1 MTKEFSNVRNY
12 IVRIAYNECTQAAI
26 PVCSPQSCLIRWYNE
41 PGDITKE
48 FLSKANQ
55 FHVTFHGL
63 KITNW
68 FIFLQWNTK
77 FTVVPKRPFAFFT
90 AKCKIL
96 KTVPKRP
103 FVFHSIKRNLD
114 MYSNCHS
121 FFDYKQSRSFWQQIK
136 KSKVASKLRF
146 VFWRRNTKFE
156 VIPKRPFVFY

>member
-77 FTVVPKRPFAFFT
+77 FTVVPKRPFAFFYSEMQNFENCT
-90 AKCKIL
+90 QAAIRFSQHKKKFRYVL
-96 KTVPKRP
+96 KLP
-103 FVFHSIKRNLD
+103 FVLWLQAVT
-114 MYSNCHS
+114 
-121 FFDYKQSRSFWQQIK
+121 FFLT
-136 KSKVASKLRF
+136 A
-146 VFWRRNTKFE
+146 N
-156 VIPKRPFVFY
+156 